1 MKKLAAVLM
10 VLGAT
15 LMVGSTALAYPP
27 GQVIVTIIRG
37 ATAPVNGSFQVRV
50 DGCLPGEEVR
60 FRLPANGRAPV
71 IVICSSSGTAI
82 ADMVHPGRPGNYGG
96 TAQLLS
102 SGLTLPFNITTTGR
116 PTDVTVPAT
125 GGGGS
130 ADDMIG
136 IGIGAAA
143 LGAGLLVVARQRR
156 RDPAQDPVP
165 AGRH

>member
-15 LMVGSTALAYPP
+15 LMTSNAALAYPP
-27 GQVIVTIIRG
+27 GQVIVSIIRG
-37 ATAPVNGSFQVRV
+37 ATAPVNDSFQVRV

-60 FRLPANGRAPV
+60 FTLPANGRAPL
-71 IVICSSSGTAI
+71 IQICAPDGTAT
-82 ADMVHPGRPGNYGG
+82 ATMVHPGRPGNFGG

-102 SGLTLPFNITTTGR
+102 SGLTLPFNITTIGR
-116 PTDVTVPAT
+116 PTDITVPAT

-130 ADDMIG
+130 ADEMIG

-143 LGAGLLVVARQRR
+143 LGVGLLVVARQRR
-156 RDPAQDPVP
+156 RQPEPELV
-165 AGRH
+165 